1 MRFVEID
8 ENGNI
13 TAVYDSRFGNVPSGA
28 VPISEQDDAA
38 MRAHPVG
45 FGAFQMLKNGSVSPR
60 QSGAQWHKSEIEE
73 LRDLVEILA
82 EAMPNKTPQVTEA
95 LARISA
101 RKSAIER

>member
-60 QSGAQWHKSEIEE
+60 EGEPGQKSEIEE

-82 EAMPNKTPQVTEA
+82 EAMPNKTPQVTAA